1 MLVRHSQNSLLII
14 TKKSITM
21 LLFAINISTLC
32 YAFEHTSTLIKYFPI
47 SLLIQRYL
55 HKSFYS
61 LFLNMTSR
69 SLFLKPRFGEKPKT
83 YVSINDWR

>member
-55 HKSFYS
+55 HKSFFFIILEYDVKKS
-61 LFLNMTSR
+61 IS
-69 SLFLKPRFGEKPKT
+69 KT
-83 YVSINDWR
+83 KIRRKTENLCFNK